1 MYVLNGKGVSAGVAA
16 GPILVKPAAR
26 EQGSVTLVKSLNPEA
41 ELARFH
47 KARTKVLAQLEALQ
61 EKTKREIGEDE
72 AAIFEMHA
80 IMVQDPDLGGMIED
94 YIQQHELTAEAAVQ
108 TACSQFAAMLESM
121 DDEYMKARGTDVR
134 DISAQLIE
142 ALSDRSGGWISRIT
156 RPVILCADDLTPSE
170 TVQLDK
176 RMLLGFITSSGSAN
190 SHTAILARTM
200 GIPAVVNTGQLIP
213 EALDGHMAAI
223 DGANGR
229 AFLDPD
235 PEILAA
241 IRNKLAAVRARTSE
255 MAALRGVPTV
265 TKSGRHIDLFA
276 NVGQVSDMPLVE
288 ENDGEGVGLFRSEFL
303 YLGRSDYPSEEVLLS
318 AYRQAAS
325 ALKGK
330 KLVIRTLD
338 IGADKQADYFQLPR
352 EENPAMGL
360 RAIRICL
367 QRPEIFY
374 TQLRAILRASAY
386 GKVAVMFPMITSVEE
401 VRESRKILKAAMT
414 QLVQEGIPFDRD
426 LEVGIMIE
434 TPAAAVISDD
444 LAQEV
449 DFFSIGTNDL
459 VQYTLAADRQNAAL
473 EALASPSH
481 PAVLRLI
488 QRTIR
493 AGHDAGIWVGI
504 CGEAAADPKLI
515 PLFVEMGV
523 DELSMSPSRILGA
536 RKLIR
541 SLP

>member
-255 MAALRGVPTV
+255 MAALRGIPTV

>member
-1 MYVLNGKGVSAGVAA
+1 M
-16 GPILVKPAAR
+16 
-26 EQGSVTLVKSLNPEA
+26 
-41 ELARFH
+41 
-47 KARTKVLAQLEALQ
+47 
-61 EKTKREIGEDE
+61 
-72 AAIFEMHA
+72 
-80 IMVQDPDLGGMIED
+80 
-94 YIQQHELTAEAAVQ
+94 
-108 TACSQFAAMLESM
+108 
-121 DDEYMKARGTDVR
+121 
-134 DISAQLIE
+134 
-142 ALSDRSGGWISRIT
+142 
-156 RPVILCADDLTPSE
+156 
-170 TVQLDK
+170 
-176 RMLLGFITSSGSAN
+176 
-190 SHTAILARTM
+190 
-200 GIPAVVNTGQLIP
+200 
-213 EALDGHMAAI
+213 
-223 DGANGR
+223 
-229 AFLDPD
+229 
-235 PEILAA
+235 
-241 IRNKLAAVRARTSE
+241 
-255 MAALRGVPTV
+255 
-265 TKSGRHIDLFA
+265 
-276 NVGQVSDMPLVE
+276 
-288 ENDGEGVGLFRSEFL
+288 
-303 YLGRSDYPSEEVLLS
+303 LLS

-523 DELSMSPSRILGA
+523 DELSMSPSRLLGA

>member
-200 GIPAVVNTGQLIP
+200 GIPAVVNTGRLIP

>member
-26 EQGSVTLVKSLNPEA
+26 EQGSVTLVKSLNPEEA
-41 ELARFH
+41 LARFH

>member
-235 PEILAA
+235 PKILAA

>member
-176 RMLLGFITSSGSAN
+176 RMLLGFITSGGSAN

-255 MAALRGVPTV
+255 MAALRGIPTV

-401 VRESRKILKAAMT
+401 VRESRKILKGAMT

>member
-26 EQGSVTLVKSLNPEA
+26 EQGSVTLAKSLNPEA

>member
-176 RMLLGFITSSGSAN
+176 RMLLGFITSGGSAN

-367 QRPEIFY
+367 QRPEVFY

>member
-176 RMLLGFITSSGSAN
+176 RMLLGFITSGGSAN

-255 MAALRGVPTV
+255 MAALRGIPTV

>member
-200 GIPAVVNTGQLIP
+200 PGSP
-213 EALDGHMAAI
+213 
-223 DGANGR
+223 GR
-229 AFLDPD
+229 AH
-235 PEILAA
+235 
-241 IRNKLAAVRARTSE
+241 
-255 MAALRGVPTV
+255 G
-265 TKSGRHIDLFA
+265 
-276 NVGQVSDMPLVE
+276 
-288 ENDGEGVGLFRSEFL
+288 
-303 YLGRSDYPSEEVLLS
+303 
-318 AYRQAAS
+318 
-325 ALKGK
+325 
-330 KLVIRTLD
+330 
-338 IGADKQADYFQLPR
+338 
-352 EENPAMGL
+352 
-360 RAIRICL
+360 
-367 QRPEIFY
+367 
-374 TQLRAILRASAY
+374 
-386 GKVAVMFPMITSVEE
+386 
-401 VRESRKILKAAMT
+401 
-414 QLVQEGIPFDRD
+414 
-426 LEVGIMIE
+426 
-434 TPAAAVISDD
+434 
-444 LAQEV
+444 
-449 DFFSIGTNDL
+449 
-459 VQYTLAADRQNAAL
+459 
-473 EALASPSH
+473 
-481 PAVLRLI
+481 
-488 QRTIR
+488 
-493 AGHDAGIWVGI
+493 GH
-504 CGEAAADPKLI
+504 
-515 PLFVEMGV
+515 
-523 DELSMSPSRILGA
+523 
-536 RKLIR
+536 
-541 SLP
+541 

>member
-176 RMLLGFITSSGSAN
+176 RMLLGFITSGGSAN

>member
-1 MYVLNGKGVSAGVAA
+1 
-16 GPILVKPAAR
+16 
-26 EQGSVTLVKSLNPEA
+26 
-41 ELARFH
+41 
-47 KARTKVLAQLEALQ
+47 
-61 EKTKREIGEDE
+61 
-72 AAIFEMHA
+72 
-80 IMVQDPDLGGMIED
+80 
-94 YIQQHELTAEAAVQ
+94 
-108 TACSQFAAMLESM
+108 
-121 DDEYMKARGTDVR
+121 
-134 DISAQLIE
+134 
-142 ALSDRSGGWISRIT
+142 
-156 RPVILCADDLTPSE
+156 
-170 TVQLDK
+170 
-176 RMLLGFITSSGSAN
+176 
-190 SHTAILARTM
+190 
-200 GIPAVVNTGQLIP
+200 
-213 EALDGHMAAI
+213 MAAI